1 MIYLHRLLPLAL
13 SPIAVILLL
22 MAWAAYRRSRVAALL
37 TVVLFYAASVPVL
50 SDPLFRAVEQRQV
63 RSMPEAVAPA
73 QAVVV
78 LSGMMLNIPCEQGVV
93 PEWGE
98 AADRFFGGVEL
109 YAAGK
114 APRLVFTGGLLP
126 WQGDQEPEDQVLR
139 RMALRFGVPAEAI
152 MVSGPAQNTA
162 QESAAVRQLLE
173 PGVQRIVLVTSAFHM
188 SRAQRLFEQAGFV
201 VSPYPVDFRVAV
213 RGTTPMDY
221 LPDASAFWRTDIA
234 VRELL
239 GRGYYALT
247 ALF

>member
-13 SPIAVILLL
+13 SPIALILLL
-22 MAWAAYRRSRVAALL
+22 MAWAAYRRSRVATLL
-37 TVVLFYAASVPVL
+37 AVVLLYAASVPVL
-50 SDPLFRAVEQRQV
+50 SDPLFRAVEQQQLRL
-63 RSMPEAVAPA
+63 RPEAVAPA

-78 LSGMMLNIPCEQGVV
+78 LSGMMVNIPGKQGGV
-93 PEWGE
+93 PEWGD
-98 AADRFFGGVEL
+98 AADRFFGGMEL

-126 WQGDQEPEDQVLR
+126 WQREQEPEGQVLR
-139 RMALRFGVPAEAI
+139 RMALRFGVPANAM
-152 MVSGPAQNTA
+152 MVSGPAQNTE

-188 SRAQRLFEQAGFV
+188 PRAQRLFEQAGFV
-201 VSPYPVDFRVAV
+201 VTPYPVDFRVTV

-221 LPDASAFWRTDIA
+221 LPEASALERTDIA

-239 GRGYYALT
+239 GRGYYALR
-247 ALF
+247 AIL

>member
-13 SPIAVILLL
+13 SPIALILLL
-22 MAWAAYRRSRVAALL
+22 MACAAYRRSRVAALL
-37 TVVLFYAASVPVL
+37 AIVLLYAASVPVL
-50 SDPLFRAVEQRQV
+50 SDPLFRAVEQQQLRLI
-63 RSMPEAVAPA
+63 PEAVAPA

-78 LSGMMLNIPCEQGVV
+78 LSGMMVNIPGKQGGV
-93 PEWGE
+93 PEWGG

-126 WQGDQEPEDQVLR
+126 WQGEQEPEGQVLR
-139 RMALRFGVPAEAI
+139 RMALRFGVPADA
-152 MVSGPAQNTA
+152 MVVSGPAQNTE

-188 SRAQRLFEQAGFV
+188 PRAQRLFEQAGFV
-201 VSPYPVDFRVAV
+201 VTPYPVDFRVTV

-221 LPDASAFWRTDIA
+221 LPEAGALERTDIA

-239 GRGYYALT
+239 GRGYYALR
-247 ALF
+247 AIL